1 MIWQRPHFTRLK
13 ISLVLFCSIQIIG
26 VVGFM
31 WLENL
36 SWFDA
41 TYLTIATVST
51 VGYGDIVPL
60 TKGGRIFDI
69 GLIIIGVGTAYYTF
83 ALIVSMA
90 IEGQLKDL
98 LGRRGMN
105 RKIASLKDHII
116 VCGSGKVGI
125 NAIEQLELEDEPFV
139 VIDINYESYEKM
151 VEKKILAVHGD
162 ATLDE
167 VLLAAGVLKARG
179 VITALP
185 HDAEN
190 VYVAL
195 TAKSLNPKIIIVA
208 RADRS
213 EAEEKLKRAGANT
226 VIFPSVMGGRQLVTA
241 MIKPDISHLM
251 ENVFYN
257 QEQPLDIHQITV
269 GDHSKF
275 VGKTLAENA
284 IRERYRALVVAIK
297 RGEQLLTTPS
307 AAEIIATGD
316 ILIVIGE
323 RDLLSELNS
332 LALGA
337 EN

>member
-1 MIWQRPHFTRLK
+1 MTWEGPQFTRLK
-13 ISLVLFCSIQIIG
+13 ISLILFFSIQIIG
-26 VVGFM
+26 IIGFM
-31 WLENL
+31 WLEHL
-36 SWFDA
+36 SLLDSI
-41 TYLTIATVST
+41 YLTITTVST
-51 VGYGDIVPL
+51 VGYGDLVPL
-60 TKGGRIFDI
+60 TKVGRIFDI

-105 RKIASLKDHII
+105 RKIASLKNHII

-125 NAIEQLELEDEPFV
+125 NAIEQLELEDESFV
-139 VIDINYESYEKM
+139 VIDSNYESYESL

-195 TAKSLNPKIIIVA
+195 TAKSLNPQIIIVA

-213 EAEEKLKRAGANT
+213 EAEEKLKRAGADT

-257 QEQPLDIHQITV
+257 QELHLDIHQITV
-269 GDHSKF
+269 GPNSSF
-275 VGKTLAENA
+275 VGKSLAENP

-297 RGEQLLTTPS
+297 RGEQLITTPG
-307 AAEIIATGD
+307 AKEVIVAGD

-332 LALGA
+332 LALGD
-337 EN
+337 